1 MSIHK
6 RKLAHGP
13 CMAYCID
20 CYEQPAF
27 QLPGGRHTWSYTSQQ
42 HITVMYVSTYLP
54 TYPPTYPATYWSTC
68 QFGSPRAGYPLSR
81 ANRRWYLQHSHICL
95 LFLLPPLPPPSMNH
109 SCYHCHCNQHT
120 HEQYPTNP
128 CWYCSYQCAW
138 ALTHHI
144 HSGARGDH
152 SCWWGGV
159 AC

>member
-1 MSIHK
+1 MYVNLQK
-6 RKLAHGP
+6 KA
-13 CMAYCID
+13 C
-20 CYEQPAF
+20 
-27 QLPGGRHTWSYTSQQ
+27 TWSMHGLLYWLLRAASIPTPRRSS
-42 HITVMYVSTYLP
+42 YLKLYKST
-54 TYPPTYPATYWSTC
+54 THNCHVCIYPPTYPATYWSTC

-81 ANRRWYLQHSHICL
+81 ANRRWYLQRRHICL

-109 SCYHCHCNQHT
+109 SCYHCQCNQHT